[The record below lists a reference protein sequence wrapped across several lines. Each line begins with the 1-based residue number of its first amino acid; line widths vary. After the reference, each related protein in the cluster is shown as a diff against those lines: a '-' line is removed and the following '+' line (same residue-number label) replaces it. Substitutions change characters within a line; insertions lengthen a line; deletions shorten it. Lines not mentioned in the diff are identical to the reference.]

1 MSAAT
6 SVMKEEKVMITNIS
20 ALETTVLKAVFGF
33 AQKMS
38 NVSFPKEVL
47 VDEKILKSNQLNT
60 VLMNLKAKNI
70 IEINL
75 DLFGFSMV
83 SMTFDGV
90 RFCKGLMR
98 KKAAKAA

>member
-38 NVSFPKEVL
+38 NVNFPKELL
-47 VDEKILKSNQLNT
+47 VDEKVLKANQVNT
-60 VLMNLKAKNI
+60 VLMNLRAKKI
-70 IEINL
+70 IEVNV

-83 SMTFDGV
+83 SMTFDGLK
-90 RFCKGLMR
+90 FCKGLMR
-98 KKAAKAA
+98 KKAVKAA